1 LKVPPLDLAAERAEL
16 AGEIEAAMGQVLESG
31 AFILGETVKSFEH
44 AAAGYLGAGHAI
56 GVANGTDAMILAMK
70 AAGVGPGQEVVTTP
84 FTFFATIEAII
95 HVGAKPVFVDIDPD
109 TFNLD
114 PGALWDAITPK
125 TTAVLPVDLYGQP
138 ADLDE
143 IGKIARQ
150 RNLLVIEDAAQA
162 FGAEWQGRK
171 IGAISDLTCFSF
183 YPTKNLG
190 AYGDGGMVTTNSP
203 NLAREV
209 TLLRGHGE
217 SRRYEHELVGFN
229 SRLDALQAAV
239 LHAKLPHLDRWNETR
254 DRLALN
260 YSEELLQVDG
270 VRVPGRMPYVK
281 HVWHQYTIRV
291 LEGRRDA
298 VKAAL
303 AEAGIASQV
312 YYPIP
317 AHRQRALAHLEVPR
331 GALPEAEKAADEVLS
346 LPIYPQLGEDRQGV
360 VIDTLTEA
368 LKIAV

>member
-1 LKVPPLDLAAERAEL
+1 VKVPPLDLAAERAEL
-16 AGEIEAAMGQVLESG
+16 AGEIETAIARVLESNS
-31 AFILGETVKSFEH
+31 FILGETVRAFEL
-44 AAAGYLGAGHAI
+44 AAVDYLGAGHAI

-70 AAGVGPGQEVVTTP
+70 AAGIGPGQEVVTTP
-84 FTFFATIEAII
+84 FTFFATVEAII

-114 PGALWDAITPK
+114 PGALWDAITPR
-125 TTAVLPVDLYGQP
+125 TTAVMPVDLYGQP
-138 ADLDE
+138 ADLGE
-143 IGKIARQ
+143 IGKIAAQ

-162 FGAEWQGRK
+162 FGADWLGRK

-190 AYGDGGMVTTNSP
+190 AYGDGGMITTNSAD
-203 NLAREV
+203 LAREV
-209 TLLRGHGE
+209 SLLRAHGQ
-217 SRRYEHELVGFN
+217 SRRYEHERIGYN

-239 LHAKLPHLDRWNETR
+239 LSAKLPHLDRWNETR

-260 YSEELLQVDG
+260 YSEELLRVDG
-270 VRVPGRMPYVK
+270 VCVPGRMPHIR

-291 LEGRRDA
+291 AGGRRDQ

-312 YYPIP
+312 YYPVP
-317 AHRQRALAHLEVPR
+317 AHRQLALAHLEIPR

-346 LPIYPQLGEDRQGV
+346 LPIYPQLGEDRQGL